1 MSSTTNHSIKE
12 NFVQG
17 LIPRSKNGVNSL
29 LPLSQVATKALPDLE
44 FPGKKWE
51 EWRYTSIKPLVTKNY
66 LPGESFS
73 VGSIDPYLIP
83 GLEADIYVFLNGV
96 YAPELS
102 RITYNENLLQVIPI
116 HELSGENLETFK
128 EYAGSLIGVEDN
140 IFTAINSLYIHNG
153 ICIISAKNS
162 EGKAPIHLLHLSTSN
177 SGVETSIQHRNLF
190 LAERGSHFQVVET
203 FHSIGEH
210 VTLRNSLS
218 EIFVKEN
225 AKLSYLKFQSENTQ
239 SSQIDHST
247 AHLERDSNF
256 SIHTISFGG
265 KVIRNNLKVILDGP
279 NGNAHLMGL
288 YLLDGVQHVDNH
300 TKVDHAKP
308 HCYSNELYKGIMA
321 DQATGVFNGRIH
333 VFQDA
338 QKTNAFQ
345 SNRNILLSDTS
356 NMFTKPQLEIYADDV
371 KCSHGAT
378 TGKLDSDA
386 MFYLRAR
393 GLNEIQAKKLLIQA
407 FATEVTDSLEIE
419 AAQTYLAQLIEER
432 F

>member
-1 MSSTTNHSIKE
+1 MPSTDSNSIKE
-12 NFVQG
+12 NFIQG
-17 LIPRSKNGVNSL
+17 LIPRSKNGINSL
-29 LPLSQVATKALPDLE
+29 LPLSQTANKALTSLE

-51 EWRYTSIKPLVTKNY
+51 EWRYTSVKPLVSKNY
-66 LPGESFS
+66 LPGETFS
-73 VGSIDPYLIP
+73 VHSIDPYLIP
-83 GLEADIYVFLNGV
+83 GLEADVYVFLNGV

-102 RITYNENLLQVIPI
+102 RISHNKDLLQVIPI
-116 HELSGENLETFK
+116 HELVGENLETFK
-128 EYAGSLIGVEDN
+128 KYAGSLISVEDN

-153 ICIISAKNS
+153 ICIISSKNT
-162 EGKAPIHLLHLSTSN
+162 EGKAPVHLLHLSTSS
-177 SGVETSIQHRNLF
+177 SGAETSIQHRNLF
-190 LAERGSHFQVVET
+190 LAESGSHFQVVET
-203 FHSIGEH
+203 FHSIGDH
-210 VTLRNSLS
+210 PTLRNSLS

-225 AKLSYLKFQSENTQ
+225 AKLSYLKFQSEN
-239 SSQIDHST
+239 SEASQIDHST

-288 YLLDGVQHVDNH
+288 YLLDGIQHVDNH

-338 QKTNAFQ
+338 QRTNAFQ

-378 TGKLDSDA
+378 TGKLDADA

-393 GLNEIQAKKLLIQA
+393 GLNEMQAKKLLIQA

-419 AAQTYLAQLIEER
+419 AAQAHLAHLIEER